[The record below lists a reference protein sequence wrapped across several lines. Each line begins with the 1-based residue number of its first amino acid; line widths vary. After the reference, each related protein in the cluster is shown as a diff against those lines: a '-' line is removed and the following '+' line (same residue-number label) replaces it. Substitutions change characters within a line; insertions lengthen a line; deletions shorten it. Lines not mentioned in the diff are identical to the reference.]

1 MKVIATWHS
10 KTATKIC
17 PCVGETL
24 REHSQW
30 GRDLFQRIIIICTFF
45 RKKKLAWGGGR
56 RHNPMSSLRGLAYLS
71 TGVSMAEVSRLCGVH
86 KTIITRLKKK
96 RVEPQYWAGW
106 VASRPGKQTNSPG
119 AGRRRVVFDC
129 CCCLDVEKVRVSL
142 LPRTLKH
149 LTFSSVHFVNLPPCR
164 QSIKTSPYFGIK
176 KLLPRLQSL
185 CLENP
190 WQLTKGD
197 SLAILTGCKTKPSL
211 NIDGQGC

>member
-71 TGVSMAEVSRLCGVH
+71 TGVSMAEVLRLCGVH

-96 RVEPQYWAGW
+96 RVKPQYWAGW

-119 AGRRRVVFDC
+119 AGRRRVVFDFF
-129 CCCLDVEKVRVSL
+129 EKSKNLCQWQPPMLGERGRKSRWFKESVVHWTGPEVIYFYIFNRANGTVCHSIA
-142 LPRTLKH
+142 RFFRWKKYTL
-149 LTFSSVHFVNLPPCR
+149 
-164 QSIKTSPYFGIK
+164 IG
-176 KLLPRLQSL
+176 
-185 CLENP
+185 
-190 WQLTKGD
+190 
-197 SLAILTGCKTKPSL
+197 
-211 NIDGQGC
+211 